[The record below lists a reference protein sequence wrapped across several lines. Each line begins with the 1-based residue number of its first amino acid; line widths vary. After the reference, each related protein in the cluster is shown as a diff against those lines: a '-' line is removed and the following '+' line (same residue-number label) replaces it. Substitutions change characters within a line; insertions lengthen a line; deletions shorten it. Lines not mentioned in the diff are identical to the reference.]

1 MAQTGD
7 PLGTGVG
14 GESVFGL
21 LNGPRQKY
29 FPAEIHPK
37 LKHKKRGTVSMAVAT
52 DASVAA
58 GGVSGSQFFITLAD
72 DLDYLDGKYTIFGEV
87 AEGFD
92 ILDKINSTYC
102 DENGRP
108 YRDIRIRHT
117 IVLDDPFPDPE
128 GLQVPDESPLPTKE
142 QMESMR
148 IGEDED
154 IEEHGDPEELEKRR
168 REREAKAQALT
179 LEMVGDLPFAEVK
192 PPENVLFVCKLNPV
206 TRDEDL
212 EMIFSRFGHINSC
225 EVIRDRKSGDSLGYA
240 FIEFDNKE
248 DCEEA
253 FFKMQ
258 SVLIDDRRIHVD
270 FSQSVSKLHTDWI
283 SKRLNNQSA
292 TIGGVEGLEKR
303 KRYRE
308 ENAHERGDDY
318 DLVFEPSS
326 KRSKDRD
333 RGREKEHNREKDRN
347 RDRDRDRGRGGHR
360 DRGKDDDR
368 SRGRENDR
376 DQDRRRDGDRHR
388 ARDGDRDRD
397 RDRDS
402 NRGRDRDRERGDDRR
417 RYR

>member
-1 MAQTGD
+1 M
-7 PLGTGVG
+7 GV
-14 GESVFGL
+14 VL
-21 LNGPRQKY
+21 TLYR
-29 FPAEIHPK
+29 IH
-37 LKHKKRGTVSMAVAT
+37 S
-52 DASVAA
+52 
-58 GGVSGSQFFITLAD
+58 
-72 DLDYLDGKYTIFGEV
+72 
-87 AEGFD
+87 
-92 ILDKINSTYC
+92 
-102 DENGRP
+102 
-108 YRDIRIRHT
+108 
-117 IVLDDPFPDPE
+117 
-128 GLQVPDESPLPTKE
+128 
-142 QMESMR
+142 
-148 IGEDED
+148 
-154 IEEHGDPEELEKRR
+154 
-168 REREAKAQALT
+168 ALT
-179 LEMVGDLPFAEVK
+179 MATLP
-192 PPENVLFVCKLNPV
+192 
-206 TRDEDL
+206 
-212 EMIFSRFGHINSC
+212 IIQ
-225 EVIRDRKSGDSLGYA
+225 
-240 FIEFDNKE
+240 
-248 DCEEA
+248 A

-347 RDRDRDRGRGGHR
+347 RDRDRERGRGSHR

-368 SRGRENDR
+368 TRGRENDR